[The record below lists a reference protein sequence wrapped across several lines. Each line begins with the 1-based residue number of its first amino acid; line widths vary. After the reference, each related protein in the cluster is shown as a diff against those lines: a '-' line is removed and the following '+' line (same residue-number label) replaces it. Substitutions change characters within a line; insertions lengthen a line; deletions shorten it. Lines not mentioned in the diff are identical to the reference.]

1 VNPWGPFDP
10 TMTVIR
16 VQGES
21 GPIGTIVHYG
31 AHPTTFVSSTRI
43 ITRDWPGVMADRVEK
58 LSGAPVL
65 FINSGLGDVGPRM
78 SCAPRTVGDEEAATL
93 EVDLRAAGDAM
104 DAYRAIRQFDDAE
117 LRMSRR
123 IRGVDSQGVR
133 CPAAGAQHR

>member
-1 VNPWGPFDP
+1 MNPWGPFDP

-58 LSGAPVL
+58 LSGAPVHN
-65 FINSGLGDVGPRM
+65 IDDVL
-78 SCAPRTVGDEEAATL
+78 VEQN
-93 EVDLRAAGDAM
+93 LRL
-104 DAYRAIRQFDDAE
+104 
-117 LRMSRR
+117 LRK
-123 IRGVDSQGVR
+123 V
-133 CPAAGAQHR
+133 